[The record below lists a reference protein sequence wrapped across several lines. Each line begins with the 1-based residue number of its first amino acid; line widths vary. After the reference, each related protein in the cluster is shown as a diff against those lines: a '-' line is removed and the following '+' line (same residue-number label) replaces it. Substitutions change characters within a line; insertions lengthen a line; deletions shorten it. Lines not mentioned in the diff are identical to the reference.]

1 MILAQITLYLDN
13 DLEAR
18 VRAAAKAANL
28 SQSRWVANL
37 IREKLENE
45 WPANV
50 VALAGAWRDFP
61 EADVLREE
69 LGVDAVRESL

>member
-1 MILAQITLYLDN
+1 MAQITLYLD
-13 DLEAR
+13 DELEAR

-37 IREKLENE
+37 IEEKLSDE
-45 WPANV
+45 WPAAV

-61 EADVLREE
+61 EAEVLRED
-69 LGVDAVRESL
+69 LGEDVAREPV